1 MSPSTALTQTI
12 ADLGIPQI
20 TRHLF
25 LCADQTKPKC
35 CPKDKSITIWNH
47 LKTRLKELGLDS
59 PSGDR
64 PSCIFRTKANCL
76 RVCAAG
82 PILVVYP
89 DGVWYGNVTIDA
101 IDRIIDE
108 HLINNQVVEDYVLC
122 THPLPIPEVQSEPDS
137 EIPEA

>member
-1 MSPSTALTQTI
+1 MPSSSTALTKTI
-12 ADLGIPQI
+12 EELGIPQI

-35 CPKDKSITIWNH
+35 CPKDESIAIWNH
-47 LKTRLKELGLDS
+47 LKTRLKELGLDK
-59 PSGDR
+59 PSRDR

-89 DGVWYGNVTIDA
+89 DGVWYGNVTVDA
-101 IDRIIDE
+101 IDRIIEE
-108 HLINNQVVEDYVLC
+108 HLLNNQVVEDYVLC
-122 THPLPIPEVQSEPDS
+122 THPLPEPEPDDHM
-137 EIPEA
+137 